1 MGEGSARRGL
11 LTAMTRAY
19 IKGRIVQH
27 LEQDEE
33 VARIPQ
39 RQLTDRVE
47 ELSEQIEQIEA
58 RLDPENER
66 DQVAS
71 RLNVIA
77 EDMSG
82 VGRGPRT

>member
-1 MGEGSARRGL
+1 
-11 LTAMTRAY
+11 MTRAY